1 MSKLLQLNADD
12 LQREAYY
19 AGFQTCLSYKKL
31 QAPNPIYSITKYS
44 FYTQD
49 WHNGYNDC
57 YSGKTLQG
65 GGKSRKR
72 RTRKSK
78 RRKSYKR
85 RR

>member
-1 MSKLLQLNADD
+1 MSQAAAYDAGYMWVTDSAYQPMDWSGSVYDIRKFPGQEKAWNEGRMKALLNQN
-12 LQREAYY
+12 
-19 AGFQTCLSYKKL
+19 
-31 QAPNPIYSITKYS
+31 I
-44 FYTQD
+44 
-49 WHNGYNDC
+49 
-57 YSGKTLQG
+57 